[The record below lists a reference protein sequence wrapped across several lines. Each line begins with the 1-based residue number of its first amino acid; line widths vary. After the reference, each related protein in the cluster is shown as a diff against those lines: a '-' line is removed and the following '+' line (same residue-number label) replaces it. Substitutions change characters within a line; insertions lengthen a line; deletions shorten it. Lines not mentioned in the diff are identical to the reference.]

1 MGEQGQ
7 TIKRLLVLD
16 DERDVGATICM
27 MARNAGYE
35 TDYTNSIDVFMERL
49 QTASPTHVAV
59 DLQLGEGDG
68 IDVIHRLAEQGCS
81 AGLIIVSGLGGRIL
95 ESAARAVVENGL
107 RLTGTLAKP
116 FSYADLKSLLIA
128 VESTEFENSAFRADR
143 TVRTVSE
150 AELSDALAA
159 EAFIAH
165 YQPKISLET
174 GELVGFECLAR
185 WQSNTQGVVTPDV
198 FICCAEQTGQIHE
211 LTRQVYRAA
220 LAWRPAGAAGKPLK
234 YALNLSPLNL
244 GDTDFP
250 RWLLNECEVQGIA
263 PSQVILEITET
274 ASLNNPLVL
283 LENLTQFRIRGFELS
298 IDDFGVGYS
307 SMVQLARLPFSELKI
322 DRMFVKSL
330 ATSDESMKIVTAVI
344 GLGHSLGLNVVAE
357 GVEDSSALEMLARAG
372 CNQAQGYFIAKP
384 MSHRAVALWQATCG
398 LRDA

>member
-1 MGEQGQ
+1 MIEQRGRP
-7 TIKRLLVLD
+7 KRLLVLD

-35 TDYTNSIDVFMERL
+35 TDYTDSIDVFIERL
-49 QTASPTHVAV
+49 QTTAPTHVVV
-59 DLQLGEGDG
+59 DLQLGDGDG
-68 IDVIHRLAEQGCS
+68 IDVIHRLAKLDCG

-95 ESAARAVVENGL
+95 ESAARAAVENGL
-107 RLTGTLAKP
+107 WLTGTLAKP

-128 VESTEFENSAFRADR
+128 VESRAPENVGFLPERSIRS
-143 TVRTVSE
+143 VSR
-150 AELSDALAA
+150 AELADALAA
-159 EAFIAH
+159 EAFVAH
-165 YQPKISLET
+165 YQPKISLAT
-174 GELVGFECLAR
+174 GALVGFECLAR
-185 WQSNTQGVVTPDV
+185 WQTNKRDLIAPDV
-198 FICCAEQTGQIHE
+198 FIGSAEQTGQIHE
-211 LTRQVYRAA
+211 LTRQVYRYA
-220 LAWRPAGAAGKPLK
+220 LTWRPRDIGGKPLK

-244 GDTDFP
+244 GDEGFP
-250 RWLLNECEVQGIA
+250 RWLFEECKAQGIA

-330 ATSDESMKIVTAVI
+330 ATSEESMKIVSAVI

-357 GVEDSSALEMLARAG
+357 GVEGSQALELLYRAG
-372 CNQAQGYFIAKP
+372 CDQAQGYFIAKP
-384 MSHRAVALWQATCG
+384 MSHQAAALWQATCG
-398 LRDA
+398 RQDG

>member
-1 MGEQGQ
+1 MVEQRG
-7 TIKRLLVLD
+7 TSRRLLVLD

-35 TDYTNSIDVFMERL
+35 TDYTDRIDVFMERL
-49 QTASPTHVAV
+49 ETVPPTHVAI
-59 DLQLGEGDG
+59 DLQLGDGDG
-68 IDVIHRLAEQGCS
+68 IDVIHRLAVLGCR

-95 ESAARAVVENGL
+95 ESAARAAVENGL

-116 FSYADLKSLLIA
+116 FSYAELKSLLIA
-128 VESTEFENSAFRADR
+128 AESQAPENSGLPADR
-143 TVRTVSE
+143 SVRSVSE
-150 AELSDALAA
+150 AELGEALAA

-165 YQPKISLET
+165 YQPKISLAT

-185 WQSNTQGVVTPDV
+185 WQADEPGAVAPDV
-198 FICCAEQTGQIHE
+198 FIRCAEQTGQIHE
-211 LTRQVYRAA
+211 LTRQVYRSA
-220 LAWRPAGAAGKPLK
+220 LAWRPPCARGKPLK

-244 GDTDFP
+244 ADESFP
-250 RWLLNECEVQGIA
+250 RWLFDECEAQGIA

-322 DRMFVKSL
+322 DRMFVKGL
-330 ATSDESMKIVTAVI
+330 AASEESMKIVTAVI

-357 GVEDSSALEMLARAG
+357 GVEDSTALELLARAG

-384 MSHRAVALWQATCG
+384 MSHRAAALWQATCG
-398 LRDA
+398 WQDG